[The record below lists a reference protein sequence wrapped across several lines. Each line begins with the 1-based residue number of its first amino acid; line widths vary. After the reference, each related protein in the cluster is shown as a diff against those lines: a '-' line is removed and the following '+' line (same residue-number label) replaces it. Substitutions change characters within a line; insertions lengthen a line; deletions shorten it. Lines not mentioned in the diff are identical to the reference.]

1 MAMTKTFSPIS
12 KTRLSGHVSFSALIA
27 LLAMPDLALAQQT
40 ALEEIVVTARKRE
53 ESLQDVPLSITAF
66 SAYFIEK
73 NGIRSIDDVAKLTP
87 SLVFE
92 TAFVPQ
98 DTRPVIRG
106 LSATRGR
113 QPIGVLL
120 DGIDV
125 SSESL
130 LTGGGGIGVNLRLV
144 DVERIEVV
152 KGPQSA
158 LYGRAAFGGAINYI
172 SKKPSDEFEGRA
184 FTDIG
189 NNGQFELTGSV
200 SGPVVDDVL
209 ALRVNASYAQHNG
222 FYTNSISGEKVGD
235 YESVGGAIAAR
246 FTPNDQFTIDA
257 RVSYS
262 EDEAGPAAQ

>member
-1 MAMTKTFSPIS
+1 MTKTFSGIS
-12 KTRLSGHVSFSALIA
+12 KTRLSGNVSALALTA
-27 LLAMPDLALAQQT
+27 LLMVPEVALAQQT

-66 SAYFIEK
+66 SADFIEK

-158 LYGRAAFGGAINYI
+158 LYGRVAFGGAIN
-172 SKKPSDEFEGRA
+172 
-184 FTDIG
+184 
-189 NNGQFELTGSV
+189 
-200 SGPVVDDVL
+200 
-209 ALRVNASYAQHNG
+209 
-222 FYTNSISGEKVGD
+222 
-235 YESVGGAIAAR
+235 
-246 FTPNDQFTIDA
+246 
-257 RVSYS
+257 
-262 EDEAGPAAQ
+262 